1 MTRPEIIERIETRQT
16 ATEDLAI
23 KLNELNIS
31 PQVLSKGTGLG
42 WHVANRL
49 INNKYKYMQ
58 ANTLRRIDNWLMMY
72 TKGYRW
78 DLH

>member
-1 MTRPEIIERIETRQT
+1 MTKEGRIKCIETRQT
-16 ATEDLAI
+16 ATEDLSI

-49 INNKYKYMQ
+49 INKKYKYMQ
-58 ANTLRRIDNWLMMY
+58 ANTLRRIDNWLLMY

-78 DLH
+78 DL